1 MKLQTLRASGGFTL
15 IELLVVVTIVAILAS
30 IAYPSYQNHITRTHR
45 GAAKACLSEYAQFM
59 ERYYTT
65 NLTFVDAA
73 PALPCSTDSDMGE
86 RYTFTTSNL
95 GQATFTVTATPIG
108 TQLKRDKDCAV
119 MGTSQNGAR
128 TATGTKGPSY
138 CW

>member
-1 MKLQTLRASGGFTL
+1 MKRGSSRYAGITL
-15 IELLVVVTIVAILAS
+15 IELLVVMVIIGVLAGVAM
-30 IAYPSYQNHITRTHR
+30 PSYLTHIAKTNR

-65 NLTFVDAA
+65 NLTYVGAV
-73 PALPCSTDSDMGE
+73 PSPGCRLESGMNQ

-95 GQATFTVTATPIG
+95 GAKTYTLTATPIDV
-108 TQLKRDKDCAV
+108 QAQRDAKCGSLGVNQDGV
-119 MGTSQNGAR
+119 R
-128 TATGTKGPSY
+128 TASGSSGVAS